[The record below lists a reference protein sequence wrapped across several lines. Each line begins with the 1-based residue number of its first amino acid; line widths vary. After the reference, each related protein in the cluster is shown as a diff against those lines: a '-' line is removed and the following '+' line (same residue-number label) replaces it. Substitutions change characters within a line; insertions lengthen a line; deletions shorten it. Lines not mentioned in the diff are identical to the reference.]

1 MTTHVSRWILMD
13 TWFEQQAPW
22 LHRAITAIA
31 AALGFASFKWDV
43 NTILAVFSILWL
55 ATQLWRFWRY
65 ERPRM
70 AHERDLALRELERA
84 ERMAA
89 SSTSPE

>member
-13 TWFEQQAPW
+13 TWFEHHAPW
-22 LHRAITAIA
+22 LHRAITAVA

-43 NTILAVFSILWL
+43 NTILAIFSILWL

-70 AHERDLALRELERA
+70 AHEREQALRAQERA
-84 ERMAA
+84 ARMDA